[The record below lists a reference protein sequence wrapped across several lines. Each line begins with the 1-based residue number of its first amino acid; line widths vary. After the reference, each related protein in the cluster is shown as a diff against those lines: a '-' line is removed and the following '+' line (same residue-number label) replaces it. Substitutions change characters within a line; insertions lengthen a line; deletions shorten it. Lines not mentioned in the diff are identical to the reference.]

1 VVSDPVVASLPQ
13 PGGNIT
19 SFINLEGSLGS
30 KWIELL
36 LLRETIS
43 ASRLRLHHLQPR
55 YGSLL
60 AILPASVRD
69 RRSQTCG

>member
-1 VVSDPVVASLPQ
+1 VVSDPVGPGFVASLSQ
-13 PGGNIT
+13 LGGNVT
-19 SFINLEGSLGS
+19 GFINLEGSLGS

-36 LLRETIS
+36 RKTIPRV
-43 ASRLRLHHLQPR
+43 APRLHHRQPR

-69 RRSQTCG
+69 RRSQA